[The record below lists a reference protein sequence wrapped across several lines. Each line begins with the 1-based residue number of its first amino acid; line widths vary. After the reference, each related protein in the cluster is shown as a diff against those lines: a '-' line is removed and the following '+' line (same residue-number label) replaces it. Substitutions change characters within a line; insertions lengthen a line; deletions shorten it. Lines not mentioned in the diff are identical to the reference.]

1 MVAYGAAGKVW
12 DRDTL
17 SAYLEAPREVV
28 KGTKMTY
35 PGQKNPDK
43 RQAIIDFLATLT
55 E

>member
-17 SAYLEAPREVV
+17 FAYLEAPRKVV

-35 PGQKNPDK
+35 PGQRDPDK